1 MSILATAQIEI
12 PAPLPVVFA
21 HFIDF
26 PRWGQWMPAIFTPV
40 SGPERA
46 LRAGDTFK
54 VRIGKLPVPLS
65 VVNFRHDAE
74 FGWRGGSRLVI
85 EGVHTFQF
93 EAAGGKTRI
102 RSEETLSGL
111 LALDLFAARVRADA
125 SAQALILMERFA
137 IYLSRTY
144 VPEPLRAT

>member
-1 MSILATAQIEI
+1 MTIFATAQLDID
-12 PAPLPVVFA
+12 APLATVFA

-26 PRWGQWMPAIFTPV
+26 PRWGQWMPAIFTPIA
-40 SGPERA
+40 GPERA
-46 LRAGDTFK
+46 FRAGDSFK

-65 VVNFRHDAE
+65 VVSFRQDAE

-85 EGVHTFQF
+85 EGVHTFKF
-93 EAAGGKTRI
+93 EALGGKTRI

-111 LALDLFAARVRADA
+111 LALNLFAEKVRADA
-125 SAQALILMERFA
+125 SAQALVLMERFA

-144 VPEPLRAT
+144 VPEPLSA